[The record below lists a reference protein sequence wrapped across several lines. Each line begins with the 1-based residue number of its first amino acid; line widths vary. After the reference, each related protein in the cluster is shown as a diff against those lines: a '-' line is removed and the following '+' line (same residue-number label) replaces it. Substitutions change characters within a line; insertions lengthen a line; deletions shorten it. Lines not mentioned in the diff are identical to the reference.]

1 MSREILFRGKHIHV
15 LPQNEHL
22 DGTWVYGYLCDKNY
36 ISTACEDEYGGKFV
50 SEVLVDPETVCQ
62 FTGVY
67 DNTQWEELSEHE
79 QNDFLSGWNFEKDR
93 RNTKEDWNGR
103 KIFENDIIEVK
114 NAKYHF
120 RSQIEWDSSC
130 GGFMFQD
137 SKDGSMVGL
146 DALLSGGI
154 YNDFKLIGSIFD
166 NHELIGEQK

>member
-1 MSREILFRGKHIHV
+1 MREILFIGKTD
-15 LPQNEHL
+15 NGE
-22 DGTWVYGYLCDKNY
+22 WVQGGYVCALQSCDNKETHF
-36 ISTACEDEYGGKFV
+36 IMEYNGLANV
-50 SEVLVDPETVCQ
+50 VDPETVCQ

-67 DNTQWEELSEHE
+67 DNTRWEELSENE
-79 QNDFLSGWNFEKDR
+79 KNDFLSGWNFEKDR
-93 RNTKEDWNGR
+93 RNIKEDWNSR

-137 SKDGSMVGL
+137 SNKGSMVGL

-154 YNDFKLIGSIFD
+154 YNDFKLIGSVFD
-166 NHELIGEQK
+166 NPELTGE